1 MQAVLPNNPKGE
13 VVSLARLKDLV
24 RRLLPPTSA
33 ARTVILAE
41 KDVLPAR
48 EAFAKFEVY
57 DRLLSKELGL
67 S

>member
-1 MQAVLPNNPKGE
+1 MQVSRDAGSNGE
-13 VVSLARLKDLV
+13 LVSLAKLKDLA
-24 RRLLPPTSA
+24 RRLLPPNSA
-33 ARTVILAE
+33 TRSVILAA

>member
-1 MQAVLPNNPKGE
+1 MQAVLPKDAKGE

-57 DRLLSKELGL
+57 DRLISKELGL

>member
-1 MQAVLPNNPKGE
+1 MQASRGVSSNGE
-13 VVSLARLKDLV
+13 LISLAKLKDLV
-24 RRLLPPTSA
+24 RRLLPPNST
-33 ARTVILAE
+33 ARSVILAE
-41 KDVLPAR
+41 KDVLPAH

>member
-1 MQAVLPNNPKGE
+1 MQVSRDAGSNGE
-13 VVSLARLKDLV
+13 LISLAKLKDLA
-24 RRLLPPTSA
+24 RRLLPPNSTTRS
-33 ARTVILAE
+33 VILAE

-48 EAFAKFEVY
+48 EAFAKFEVC